1 MDEISL
7 WLERIGLGHY
17 AAVFLSENIDLG
29 VLPTL
34 TDRDLKELGLSLGH
48 RRTLLGAIQRLA
60 AEPAAVR
67 PVPFPPARE
76 GQRRQLTLLFCD
88 IVDST
93 RLSTRLDP
101 EDLRAVI
108 GAYRLACILPVKR
121 FGGYVG
127 RLVGDGVLAY
137 FGYPTAHE
145 DDAERAVRAGLG
157 IVAALNGLDVG
168 FGADGALKLAVRI
181 GIATGFVV
189 VGDMLDIGAPEK
201 DAVVGEAPNLA
212 SRLQALAEPGAI
224 VIAASTKQLIGD
236 RFKCR
241 DLGEQRLKGIDKPAH
256 AWQVLGEN
264 SENRF
269 AARGARLSPLVGRTA
284 ELSLLSERWRA
295 AASGAGQ
302 VALLRG
308 DAGIGKSRIVA
319 SARAEI
325 GAEGGPASARILTF
339 QCSPFHSNSALHPIA
354 EELDRLSTL
363 RRRATE
369 VDEAS
374 PASADRETQLLTAIM
389 APAAPS
395 MSAPEKRRRTLDAI
409 VEWLGALAAER
420 PLLLLFEDLQ
430 WLDPTSLLLLARLV
444 DWARDRRAMIIGT
457 LRTNGAD
464 DAGGADRIAPQVAG
478 WASAAHVTI
487 VDLDELTDT
496 QSAELLKAVAGGELG
511 APAIEGLLRKA
522 QGNPLY
528 IEELTRGWIESA
540 LEPGVVDIDPARL
553 RSAVGIPTTLMDAL
567 MARLD
572 RAGAALEVAQHAAAI
587 GDSFT
592 PGFLAAISTL
602 SPAQIT
608 EGLETLTRLAILT
621 RGADSAEPAL
631 RFKHALLQDAAYRS
645 LLKSRRRV
653 LHLKIAEALDRRR
666 DGARGDIDT
675 VIAEH
680 YALGGAPRE
689 AVSAWSRAAEDA
701 FARSAQVEAANLLR
715 RATAALDGVVDV
727 AERAKLELDLTLRLA
742 AALRSI
748 HGYAARVAEEQ
759 YAKARA
765 LAVKTG
771 VATGRFNIEWGL
783 LQCAYVKGDM
793 ASARSIADGL
803 FQHARD
809 HPDRPYV
816 DAHLARGMVSF
827 QLGELDAA
835 RAEFEQGLEISRR
848 ETDPPHYFTHGQN
861 PGMFCASFLAYTLW
875 FLGEFDRAHQLITEN
890 LRIAR
895 ARSHEPSH
903 VHSFVSVLTYA
914 ARLHQN
920 WRETAQTRRFAE
932 ELRTV
937 SQRNHYAYYEAL
949 ATAHLA
955 WANSADQPSPRGIGE
970 MRQAIAAIIRTGTVN
985 TLTGFYARLA
995 ELYLRVGESASAFR
1009 TLDRAHT
1016 GRCRAIVFWDV
1027 EIERIRGEAF
1037 LVAPSPDEAA
1047 AAACFRASLALAER
1061 QNARALGLR
1070 SAISYARLLVRQDR
1084 LRDAQRLLE
1093 RALGGIVAECD
1104 APDIVE
1110 ARSLAASIGGPAR
1123 ATTRVEGAE

>member
-7 WLERIGLGHY
+7 WLEKIGLGQH
-17 AAVFLSENIDLG
+17 ASLFLSENIDLS
-29 VLPTL
+29 VLPAL
-34 TDRDLKELGLSLGH
+34 TDHDLKELGLSLGH
-48 RRTLLGAIQRLA
+48 RRKLLGAIQRLGAEA
-60 AEPAAVR
+60 AAR
-67 PVPFPPARE
+67 PVLFPPARE

-88 IVDST
+88 LVDST

-108 GAYRLACILPVKR
+108 GAYRLACMLPVKR

-145 DDAERAVRAGLG
+145 DGAERAVHAGLG
-157 IVAALNGLDVG
+157 IVAAMNGVNAE
-168 FGADGALKLAVRI
+168 FGADRAPKLAVRI

-189 VGDMLDIGAPEK
+189 VGDMLDTGAPEK

-212 SRLQALAEPGAI
+212 SRLQALAEPDTI
-224 VIAASTKQLIGD
+224 VISASTKQLIGD
-236 RFKCR
+236 RFECR
-241 DLGEQRLKGIDKPAH
+241 DLGEQKLKGIDKPTH
-256 AWQVLGEN
+256 AWRVLGEN
-264 SENRF
+264 PENRF
-269 AARGARLSPLVGRTA
+269 TARSASLSPLVGRAA

-295 AASGAGQ
+295 AFSGAGQ

-308 DAGIGKSRIVA
+308 EAGIGKSRIVA

-325 GAEGGPASARILTF
+325 GAEGDAAPARILTF

-354 EELDRLSTL
+354 AELDRLSTL
-363 RRRATE
+363 RRRVTDA
-369 VDEAS
+369 DEAP
-374 PASADRETQLLTAIM
+374 PATADQETQLLAAIL

-409 VEWLGALAAER
+409 VEWFGALAAER
-420 PLLLLFEDLQ
+420 PLLLLFEDLH
-430 WLDPTSLLLLARLV
+430 WLDPTSLLLLGRLV
-444 DWARDRRAMIIGT
+444 DWVRDRRVMIIGT
-457 LRTNGAD
+457 LRTDSAD
-464 DAGGADRIAPQVAG
+464 EAGLAERIGLQVVG
-478 WASAAHVTI
+478 WAASAHVTL
-487 VDLDELTDT
+487 VDLGELTDT
-496 QSAELLKAVAGGELG
+496 QSAELLQAVAGRELG
-511 APAIEGLLRKA
+511 APVIEALLRKA

-528 IEELTRGWIESA
+528 IEELTRGWIESV
-540 LEPGVVDIDPARL
+540 LEPGVLEIDPARL

-602 SPAQIT
+602 SPARID
-608 EGLETLTRLAILT
+608 EGLEALIRLAIVA
-621 RGADSAEPAL
+621 RGADSAEPVL

-653 LHLKIAEALDRRR
+653 LHLKIAEALERQR
-666 DGARGDIDT
+666 DGARGGADT

-680 YALGGAPRE
+680 YALAGAPRE

-701 FARSAQVEAANLLR
+701 FARSAQTEAANLLR
-715 RATAALDGVVDV
+715 RAIAALDGIVDV
-727 AERAKLELDLTLRLA
+727 AERAKLELDLALHLA

-771 VATGRFNIEWGL
+771 DATGRFNIEWGL

-793 ASARSIADGL
+793 ASARSIAEGL
-803 FQHARD
+803 FEHARD

-816 DAHLARGMVSF
+816 DAYLARGMVSF

-848 ETDPPHYFTHGQN
+848 ETDPPHHFTHGQN

-875 FLGEFDRAHQLITEN
+875 FLGHFDRAFQLITEN

-895 ARSHEPSH
+895 ARSNEPSH

-920 WRETAQTRRFAE
+920 WRETTQTRRFAE
-932 ELRTV
+932 ELRAV
-937 SQRNHYAYYEAL
+937 AQRNHYAYYEAL
-949 ATAHLA
+949 AAAHLA
-955 WANSADQPSPRGIGE
+955 WANSADQPSQRGIGE

-985 TLTGFYARLA
+985 TVTGFYARLA
-995 ELYLRVGESASAFR
+995 ELYLRVGETASAFR
-1009 TLDRAHT
+1009 ALDKARA
-1016 GRCRAIVFWDV
+1016 GRCRSIVFWDV

-1037 LVAPSPDEAA
+1037 LVAPTPDEAA
-1047 AAACFRASLALAER
+1047 ASACFRASLDLVER

-1070 SAISYARLLVRQDR
+1070 SAVSYARLLARQGR
-1084 LRDAQRLLE
+1084 LRDARQLLE
-1093 RALGGIVAECD
+1093 RARGGIVAKYD
-1104 APDIVE
+1104 TLDIIE
-1110 ARSLAASIGGPAR
+1110 ARNLAASIGGPVQ
-1123 ATTRVEGAE
+1123 ATTSGEGAE